1 MSAFNEERVLSVHH
15 WNDSLF
21 SFTTTRNAAFR
32 FRNGHFVMMGLEVEG
47 RPLLRAFS
55 LAGANYDEHLEFYSI
70 KIPDGALTSRLQH
83 VEPGQRVLVG
93 RKPTGTLLVEN
104 LRPGKRLYL
113 LATGTGLAPFLSII
127 RDPATYERY
136 EKVVIAH
143 GVRRVSDL
151 AYRSFI
157 EDELP
162 HHELVGEQVQRA
174 AALLPHGDPRAVP
187 EPGPHQ
193 RPRRGR
199 QARPRP
205 LAPRRRRRARSLHA
219 LRQPGDAEGSRR
231 RPRGEGLRRGQQR
244 PARLVRHRAGVR
256 REVERAPT
264 QGLLAGASSAPA
276 LTLCKRRKWGASF
289 RTPRRIRPA
298 LIRGRSRPHRKK
310 NPASPPSEPPPE
322 AQYGAYGA
330 MLLQISPAAHSE
342 LELQR
347 R

>member
-1 MSAFNEERVLSVHH
+1 MFRAGEARASRPPERNTVMTAFNEERVLSVHH

-83 VEPGQRVLVG
+83 VAPGQRLLVG

-151 AYRSFI
+151 AYRTLI

-162 HHELVGEQVQRA
+162 KHELVGEQVQQQ
-174 AALLPHGDPRAVP
+174 LLYYPTVTREPFRNQGRINELVEGGKLASDLSLPAVDAENDRFMLCGSP
-187 EPGPHQ
+187 AMLKDLVGVLEARGFDEANSD
-193 RPRRGR
+193 RRG
-199 QARPRP
+199 
-205 LAPRRRRRARSLHA
+205 SY
-219 LRQPGDAEGSRR
+219 
-231 RPRGEGLRRGQQR
+231 
-244 PARLVRHRAGVR
+244 VI
-256 REVERAPT
+256 ERAFVE
-264 QGLLAGASSAPA
+264 
-276 LTLCKRRKWGASF
+276 K
-289 RTPRRIRPA
+289 
-298 LIRGRSRPHRKK
+298 
-310 NPASPPSEPPPE
+310 
-322 AQYGAYGA
+322 
-330 MLLQISPAAHSE
+330 
-342 LELQR
+342 
-347 R
+347 

>member
-1 MSAFNEERVLSVHH
+1 MSAFNEEQVLSVRH

-83 VEPGQRVLVG
+83 IEPGQRLLVG

-127 RDPATYERY
+127 RDPETYERY

-151 AYRSFI
+151 AYRSLI

-162 HHELVGEQVQRA
+162 HHELVGEQVRQQ
-174 AALLPHGDPRAVP
+174 LLYYPTVTREPFRNQGRINDLVEGGKLTRDLSLPAVDAEHDRFMLCGSP
-187 EPGPHQ
+187 AMLKDLVGVLEAKGFDEANSD
-193 RPRRGR
+193 RRGSY
-199 QARPRP
+199 A
-205 LAPRRRRRARSLHA
+205 
-219 LRQPGDAEGSRR
+219 
-231 RPRGEGLRRGQQR
+231 
-244 PARLVRHRAGVR
+244 
-256 REVERAPT
+256 VERAFVE
-264 QGLLAGASSAPA
+264 
-276 LTLCKRRKWGASF
+276 K
-289 RTPRRIRPA
+289 
-298 LIRGRSRPHRKK
+298 
-310 NPASPPSEPPPE
+310 
-322 AQYGAYGA
+322 
-330 MLLQISPAAHSE
+330 
-342 LELQR
+342 
-347 R
+347 